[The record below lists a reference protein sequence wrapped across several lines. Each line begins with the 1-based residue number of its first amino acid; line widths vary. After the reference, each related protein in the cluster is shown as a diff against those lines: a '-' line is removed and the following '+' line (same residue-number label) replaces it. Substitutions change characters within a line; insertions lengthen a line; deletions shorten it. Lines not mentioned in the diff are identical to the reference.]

1 MPIRSLLFTALV
13 LAGCAK
19 ANADPDRVQIAEAP
33 APRWAEPP
41 PPPPRARP
49 AKVSVE
55 LTAVTL
61 ADDCGR
67 ASKAKSAKADSA
79 RGARRCE
86 QTSMQLAITASDA
99 SRIRVKSVE
108 LFDEDGRSLGKL
120 TASKPTRWSADNGRY
135 EIWDELVPAGSPI
148 HASYVLGQ
156 PDWSRIGNR
165 WNRTYTLKT
174 VVTIGGVDRAAHKD
188 VTLSAPTALPP
199 NVKT

>member
-1 MPIRSLLFTALV
+1 MLIRRLLFTALV

-19 ANADPDRVQIAEAP
+19 ANADSDRVRIAEAP
-33 APRWAEPP
+33 APRWAAPP
-41 PPPPRARP
+41 PSPPRAMP

-61 ADDCGR
+61 ADDCGG
-67 ASKAKSAKADSA
+67 ASKAKSAKTDSA

-86 QTSMQLAITASDA
+86 QTSMQLAITAADA

-120 TASKPTRWSADNGRY
+120 TASKPTRWSKDNGRY

-156 PDWSRIGNR
+156 PDWSHIGNR

-174 VVTIGGVDRAAHKD
+174 VVTIGGVDRTAHKD

>member
-1 MPIRSLLFTALV
+1 MLIRRLLFAALV
-13 LAGCAK
+13 LAGCTK
-19 ANADPDRVQIAEAP
+19 ADADADRVRIAEAP
-33 APRWAEPP
+33 APQWAAPP
-41 PPPPRARP
+41 PSPPRARP

-67 ASKAKSAKADSA
+67 ASKAKSARADAA

-86 QTSMQLAITASDA
+86 QTSMQLAITAADA

-120 TASKPTRWSADNGRY
+120 TASNPTRWSEGNGRY
-135 EIWDELVPAGSPI
+135 ESWDELVPAGSPI

-174 VVTIGGVDRAAHKD
+174 VVTIGGVDRTAHKD

>member
-1 MPIRSLLFTALV
+1 MSIRSLLFTVLV
-13 LAGCAK
+13 LAGCAE
-19 ANADPDRVQIAEAP
+19 ASADRDRVQVAEAP
-33 APRWAEPP
+33 APRWAAPP
-41 PPPPRARP
+41 PSPPRAKP

-67 ASKAKSAKADSA
+67 ASKAKSAKGDSA
-79 RGARRCE
+79 HGARRCE

-108 LFDEDGRSLGKL
+108 LFDEDGKSLGTL
-120 TASKPTRWSADNGRY
+120 TASNPTRWSADNGMY
-135 EIWDELVPAGSPI
+135 ESWDELVPAGSPI

-174 VVTIGGVDRAAHKD
+174 VVTIGGVDRTAHKD

>member
-1 MPIRSLLFTALV
+1 MLIRSLLFTALV

-19 ANADPDRVQIAEAP
+19 ANADRERVQIAEAP
-33 APRWAEPP
+33 APQWAAPP
-41 PPPPRARP
+41 PSSARARP

-61 ADDCGR
+61 ADDCR

-108 LFDEDGRSLGKL
+108 LFDEDGSSLGKL
-120 TASKPTRWSADNGRY
+120 TASKPTRWSEGNGRY

-174 VVTIGGVDRAAHKD
+174 VVTIGGVDRIAHKD

>member
-1 MPIRSLLFTALV
+1 MLIRSLLFTALV

-19 ANADPDRVQIAEAP
+19 AHADHDRVQVAEAP
-33 APRWAEPP
+33 APRWAKPP
-41 PPPPRARP
+41 PPPPRATP

-61 ADDCGR
+61 ADDCGH
-67 ASKAKSAKADSA
+67 ASKAKAKADSA

-86 QTSMQLAITASDA
+86 QTSMQLVITASDA

-108 LFDEDGRSLGKL
+108 LFDEDGKSLGKL
-120 TASKPTRWSADNGRY
+120 PASQPTRWSEGNGRY
-135 EIWDELVPAGSPI
+135 ESWDELVPAGSPI